1 MKNTN
6 VDLQTIKE
14 IPINNEEISHFLNYI
29 LFRESECAPYLKNHL
44 WLSYKDYNSV
54 KTPILIHY
62 STDKEQLQETSKN
75 IIISWPHHTYFIQK
89 IIFFLQYEKFDS
101 YRVHDDLQDLFL
113 YLKTE
118 FKSQIEQAKVYY
130 LNKELPNLKWEE
142 FNAYIH
148 NYFSDLIAELVPH
161 QILLKDLILDKNYLS
176 SILSPNGS
184 MLSLFSSENNPSFK
198 TAINLILKML
208 SYEKI
213 NKYQPIQIPTLKRL
227 LENSPYG
234 WDIDAINCLL
244 AYLIMRQKVKV
255 MYNNLYISPLQYAIN
270 RDNGELMDSLVVFIP

>member
-1 MKNTN
+1 M
-6 VDLQTIKE
+6 
-14 IPINNEEISHFLNYI
+14 
-29 LFRESECAPYLKNHL
+29 
-44 WLSYKDYNSV
+44 
-54 KTPILIHY
+54 
-62 STDKEQLQETSKN
+62 
-75 IIISWPHHTYFIQK
+75 
-89 IIFFLQYEKFDS
+89 
-101 YRVHDDLQDLFL
+101 FL